1 MRESLAWL
9 VGFVLGWVARR
20 SWGFYRVKRYFEE
33 RRVAQEKRE
42 RESLTPT
49 PWEKK
54 RPPE

>member
-9 VGFVLGWVARR
+9 VGFVIGWVARR

-42 RESLTPT
+42 RESLTPP